1 MNYSVCF
8 RYYTQLEGGR
18 IPVYAVVFQEPEND
32 PRNCCYLWAV
42 QSTQDRLV
50 CLWFLKIH
58 VMKAEG
64 IAGEESNWSS
74 SFVAFE
80 YITTARCDG
89 TTLCALCTL
98 YLIHLVSCFMFLL
111 YSLVWSLI
119 FIVKSVEEKEHISEG
134 MLSVVAMGWFC
145 SYS

>member
-1 MNYSVCF
+1 MYYFVCF

-58 VMKAEG
+58 VMKADD
-64 IAGEESNWSS
+64 IAGEESNWNSL
-74 SFVAFE
+74 FLMKLE
-80 YITTARCDG
+80 YITTARYDDS
-89 TTLCALCTL
+89 TLHALCAL
-98 YLIHLVSCFMFLL
+98 YLIHLVSCFMSL
-111 YSLVWSLI
+111 YSL
-119 FIVKSVEEKEHISEG
+119 FRVELDLHR
-134 MLSVVAMGWFC
+134 
-145 SYS
+145 